1 MDRYNDS
8 DARSLWPCLYF
19 RIPLPMALL
28 EARHVTKVFDSDPD
42 TVLQRIEA
50 GATSET
56 IRADTGAVVAV
67 RDATFDVRAGELFVV
82 MGLSGSGKSTLL
94 RCLNRLV
101 DPTRGTVRIDG
112 EDVTAASEDR
122 LRALRRSTMSMV
134 FQHFGLFPH
143 RTVRGN
149 VEYGLEISG
158 VASEVRA
165 ERVQWALSLVGLEA
179 DADRRPSALSGGMQQ
194 RVGLARALANDP
206 EILLMDEAFSAL
218 DPLLRAEMQH
228 ELLELQRDLNR
239 TIVFITHDLDEALT
253 LGDRIAIMQG
263 GRIVQVGTPE
273 EILLEPADDYVRSF
287 VQNVDRLQVLS
298 AGAVMTDVPAP
309 ATDGTTPSRDEPAPG
324 STDDPT
330 VTADTPLAQVLP
342 TVLDADGP
350 VAVVD
355 ADGRRLGTIDRET
368 VLQEVA
374 RNAGC

>member
-1 MDRYNDS
+1 
-8 DARSLWPCLYF
+8 
-19 RIPLPMALL
+19 MALL

-42 TVLQRIEA
+42 TVLHRIEA

-263 GRIVQVGTPE
+263 GRIVQIGTPE
-273 EILLEPADDYVRSF
+273 AILLDPADDYVRSF

-309 ATDGTTPSRDEPAPG
+309 ATDGTTPARDEPAPR
-324 STDDPT
+324 STDGPT